1 MATGPLFW
9 ALKARV
15 RTVVKPRAGRNPN
28 PEPRPNAL
36 DKLVLITI
44 ADQASEADGWS
55 ALLPLWFLADRAEC
69 TERAARESVRR
80 LEAAGLV
87 RCRDVVLEGSE
98 ASAWR
103 RYYLLAPESPVTQG
117 VLEISWDEPEQ
128 IRRAVFERHR
138 AVVLSRHEDGGE
150 RPAKKRSCP
159 QPPEPGSGGE
169 PDPRNQVPPQGRNQV
184 PPPPEPGSAPGAEP
198 GSALISL
205 SSRNLLLP
213 PPDARASA
221 SESSP
226 SSPQEGGGG
235 GGGDL
240 PAGGG
245 VPEGASSE
253 AWEFVRGL
261 PWERVP
267 TRAQQARLAALVA
280 RAFAAGW
287 TSSTLRRYLTA
298 ELAGARSLYAV
309 WTSRLEQLPEA
320 PPAAPAGSRPGAP
333 AGPVTVIAECPGCE
347 RGFRVA
353 LGEDGQPVTTHCR
366 DCREAMTSP
375 DLAPVSA

>member
-1 MATGPLFW
+1 MTYHHASLVSLLDPEQTPELT
-9 ALKARV
+9 ASVIAVLKVHAWH
-15 RTVVKPRAGRNPN
+15 AN
-28 PEPRPNAL
+28 E
-36 DKLVLITI
+36 
-44 ADQASEADGWS
+44 S
-55 ALLPLWFLADRAEC
+55 ALSWPLISTIQRETRLSPMSITRAH
-69 TERAARESVRR
+69 R
-80 LEAAGLV
+80 
-87 RCRDVVLEGSE
+87 VLEQHG
-98 ASAWR
+98 WIVRKR
-103 RYYLLAPESPVTQG
+103 RHGTSTIYRLNVAKL
-117 VLEISWDEPEQ
+117 
-128 IRRAVFERHR
+128 ERHR
-138 AVVLSRHEDGGE
+138 VPLVSRTDPLADLLFPDERDNERDKEAPSYPQGDAASRTPADLHIHHSDGDMPSP
-150 RPAKKRSCP
+150 RWKRSITVM
-159 QPPEPGSGGE
+159 GSPHHRDGE
-169 PDPRNQVPPQGRNQV
+169 NLQGTSK
-184 PPPPEPGSAPGAEP
+184 ES
-198 GSALISL
+198 
-205 SSRNLLLP
+205 LP
-213 PPDARASA
+213 PS
-221 SESSP
+221 SLSSP
-226 SSPQEGGGG
+226 SSPQEGG